1 MLEGGKCRPETIS
14 RSEFVKDT
22 LPLIQREIDP
32 AIRVETNLASNVPHI
47 EADIAQMRMVL
58 SALLTNA
65 AEAIKGTGRI
75 TIATKN
81 ENVDEDFAR
90 YRPGLR
96 PARYASL
103 TVQYDGKGMDEE
115 PKSRLFEPFFTRKS
129 RGRGLGMAAMYGIVK
144 NHKGW
149 ISVDSECGK
158 GTIVLQWQKVRE
170 PF

>member
-32 AIRVETNLASNVPHI
+32 AIRVETNLASNIPHI

-65 AEAIKGTGRI
+65 AEAIEGTGRI

-129 RGRGLGMAAMYGIVK
+129 RVVGLAWLQCMALSRTT
-144 NHKGW
+144 KG
-149 ISVDSECGK
+149 GF
-158 GTIVLQWQKVRE
+158 Q
-170 PF
+170 

>member
-1 MLEGGKCRPETIS
+1 MPPGTIS

-32 AIRVETNLASNVPHI
+32 AIRVETNLASNIPHI

-58 SALLTNA
+58 STLLTNA

-90 YRPGLR
+90 
-96 PARYASL
+96 
-103 TVQYDGKGMDEE
+103 
-115 PKSRLFEPFFTRKS
+115 
-129 RGRGLGMAAMYGIVK
+129 
-144 NHKGW
+144 
-149 ISVDSECGK
+149 
-158 GTIVLQWQKVRE
+158 
-170 PF
+170 